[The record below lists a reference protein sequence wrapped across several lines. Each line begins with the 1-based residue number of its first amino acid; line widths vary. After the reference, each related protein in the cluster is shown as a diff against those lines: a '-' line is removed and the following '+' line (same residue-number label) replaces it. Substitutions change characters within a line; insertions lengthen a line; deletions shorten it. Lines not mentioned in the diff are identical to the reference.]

1 MFARYFVELPLPADR
16 LERALLASPEAWLPG
31 LAVEAHAHGERLLA
45 EVGFGERVHVSRRV
59 IVEVGRPLHRHT
71 TTLLPIRWRPASAM
85 GLIPELD
92 GDLEVAALTPAA
104 SQLSISARYTPPLG
118 SVGAAI
124 DRALL
129 HRVAEATLKDFLDRI
144 AEALPALAAAEAS
157 AEATR

>member
-1 MFARYFVELPLPADR
+1 
-16 LERALLASPEAWLPG
+16 
-31 LAVEAHAHGERLLA
+31 
-45 EVGFGERVHVSRRV
+45 V
-59 IVEVGRPLHRHT
+59 IVEVGQPLRRHT
-71 TTLLPIRWRPASAM
+71 TTLLPIRWRPASAA

-104 SQLSISARYTPPLG
+104 SQLSISARYSPPLG

-144 AEALPALAAAEAS
+144 AEALPTLAAAELPV
-157 AEATR
+157 EAAR

>member
-1 MFARYFVELPLPADR
+1 MFARYFVELPVPADR

-31 LAVEAHAHGERLLA
+31 LALEAHARGERLLA

-59 IVEVGRPLHRHT
+59 IVEVGQPLRRHT
-71 TTLLPIRWRPASAM
+71 TTLLPIRWRPASAT

-118 SVGAAI
+118 TVGAAI

-129 HRVAEATLKDFLDRI
+129 HRVAEATLKDFLDRT
-144 AEALPALAAAEAS
+144 AEALPALAAAEVPV
-157 AEATR
+157 EAAR

>member
-16 LERALLASPEAWLPG
+16 LERALMASPEAWLPG
-31 LAVEAHAHGERLLA
+31 LAVEAHARGERLLA
-45 EVGFGERVHVSRRV
+45 DVGFGERVHISQRV
-59 IVEVGRPLHRHT
+59 IVEIGQPLRRHT
-71 TTLLPIRWRPASAM
+71 TTLLPIRWRPASAS

-144 AEALPALAAAEAS
+144 ADALPALAATEVPVEVA
-157 AEATR
+157 R